1 MEVRIRLKYSNHL
14 KNTMNLTRIVLVLGL
29 PNKSIIS
36 LAYFYSEL
44 HTNNIK
50 RRLKKKPGVEYR
62 LKLRIVP

>member
-1 MEVRIRLKYSNHL
+1 
-14 KNTMNLTRIVLVLGL
+14 MNLTRIVLVLGL

-36 LAYFYSEL
+36 LAYFYSKL

-62 LKLRIVP
+62 LKLRIVS

>member
-1 MEVRIRLKYSNHL
+1 
-14 KNTMNLTRIVLVLGL
+14 MNLTRIVLVLGL

-62 LKLRIVP
+62 LKLRIVS